1 MENSES
7 YYLLGVV
14 SLPPRKKGCEIPR
27 VYLGQEKISTATE
40 IWLKIKKIVIQKTLS
55 FIL

>member
-14 SLPPRKKGCEIPR
+14 SLPPRKEGCKIPR
-27 VYLGQEKISTATE
+27 VYLGQEEISTATE